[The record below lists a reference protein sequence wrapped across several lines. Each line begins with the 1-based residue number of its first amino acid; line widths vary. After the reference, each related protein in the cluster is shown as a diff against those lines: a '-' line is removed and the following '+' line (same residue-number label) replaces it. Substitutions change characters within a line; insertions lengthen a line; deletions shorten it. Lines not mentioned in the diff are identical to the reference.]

1 MAEYPERYV
10 FLFTFFLIS
19 VLSQAQ
25 VYEFPIRPGTT
36 EWDKLRTEKDRFS
49 AMLIPDDQL
58 KHMSTIDLLITCM
71 NYPAYGYF
79 TAFNDPQ
86 EGIDINIRNFNG
98 LQELMRRTDAPNELL
113 SIYKQMDTFKM
124 TLKNKAIETNLFGQL
139 KGLISNCY

>member
-1 MAEYPERYV
+1 
-10 FLFTFFLIS
+10 
-19 VLSQAQ
+19 
-25 VYEFPIRPGTT
+25 
-36 EWDKLRTEKDRFS
+36 
-49 AMLIPDDQL
+49 MLIPDDQL